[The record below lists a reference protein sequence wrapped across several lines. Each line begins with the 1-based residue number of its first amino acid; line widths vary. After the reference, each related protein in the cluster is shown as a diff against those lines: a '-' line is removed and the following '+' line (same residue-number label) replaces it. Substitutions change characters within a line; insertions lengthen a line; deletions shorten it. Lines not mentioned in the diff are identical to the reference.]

1 MNLNRKE
8 ITLVMPVN
16 GKSMSQVHAL
26 FKKNTSLPL
35 EMQNVQF
42 FLDKAIVS
50 LMSSSNLKQ

>member
-16 GKSMSQVHAL
+16 GKSMSQVNAL
-26 FKKNTSLPL
+26 KNTNLPL

-42 FLDKAIVS
+42 YLDKAIVS